1 MDMKTILLVEDEA
14 ILALAEAA
22 SIRDSGYA
30 VIVADSGENAVALA
44 LDDAAISLVLMDID
58 LGRGID
64 GTEAA
69 RRILAERN
77 IPIVFLTSHSER
89 SMVERVRG
97 ITRYGYVIKNS
108 GDFVLQASIEMA
120 FELFGALEQ
129 AREKDAA
136 LIQEQYLLEALLS
149 TSPDYVYFKDGE
161 SRFIRASAALA
172 RSVGVVD
179 PARLIGKTDFDLFS
193 EEHARQA
200 YEDEQA
206 IIRTGQPLSK
216 EEKETRTDLPDAW
229 VLSDKRP
236 LRDREGRIVGTFG
249 ISMDI
254 TERKRAEERVE
265 YHARLY
271 ATLSKI
277 NRAIVYIKRQAE
289 LFDKLCEIIVVAGKF
304 RMAWIG
310 LLDEAS
316 ERIDRVSRSGQ
327 GGGDP
332 ERDKDIFRGMSL
344 ASSPIGAA
352 IRSGKVIL
360 YEDLT
365 DPDRS
370 ARRGADFRS
379 SAAIPFMVKGRGV
392 GILNINATEV
402 GFFTQEERSL
412 LEEIGL
418 DITFALDKMG
428 LENEQEERMRRS
440 TDRRE

>member
-1 MDMKTILLVEDEA
+1 MKTILLVEDEA
-14 ILALAEAA
+14 IVALAEAA
-22 SIRDSGYA
+22 TIRSAGYA
-30 VIVADSGENAVALA
+30 VVIADSGEEAVALA
-44 LDDAAISLVLMDID
+44 MGDPTISLVLMDID

-64 GTEAA
+64 GTESA
-69 RRILAERN
+69 RRILSGRN
-77 IPIVFLTSHSER
+77 LPIVFLTSHSER
-89 SMVERVRG
+89 AMVAKVRG

-120 FELFGALEQ
+120 YELFGALER
-129 AREKDAA
+129 AGEKDAA
-136 LIQEQYLLEALLS
+136 LVQEQSLLHALLS
-149 TSPDYVYFKDGE
+149 TSPDYIYFKDGE
-161 SRFIRASAALA
+161 SRFIRASSALA
-172 RSVGVVD
+172 RSCGLDD
-179 PARLIGKTDFDLFS
+179 PAQVIGKTDFDLFS

-206 IIRTGQPLSK
+206 IIRTGQSLSK
-216 EEKETRTDLPDAW
+216 EEKETRSGRPDAW
-229 VLSDKRP
+229 VLTDKRP
-236 LRDREGRIVGTFG
+236 LFGNAGVIIGTFG
-249 ISMDI
+249 ISVDI

-277 NRAIVYIKRQAE
+277 NRTIVYARRQAE
-289 LFDKLCEIIVVAGKF
+289 LFDKVCEIIVSVGKF
-304 RMAWIG
+304 RAAWIG

-316 ERIDRVSRSGQ
+316 GRIDRVARSGL
-327 GGGDP
+327 GGADP
-332 ERDKDIFRGMSL
+332 EREKDIYRGMSL

-352 IRSGKVIL
+352 IRTGKVIL

-379 SAAIPFMVKGRGV
+379 SAAIPFSVKGRGI
-392 GILNINATEV
+392 GLLNINATEV

-418 DITFALDKMG
+418 DISYALDKIE
-428 LENEQEERMRRS
+428 LENVQGGPMRRS
-440 TDRRE
+440 TDRQA